1 MPKPKVSIII
11 PVYNAEK
18 SMRKAIDS
26 ILAQTERQLELI
38 LVDDGSEDGSGAV
51 CDEYGARDRR
61 VRVIHQANAGVSAAR
76 NAGIDAA
83 CGDYIGFV
91 DGDDHIAPDM
101 YGRLLQEAE
110 RTGADVVRCDAVT
123 VYENGRTR
131 ADTISQLTEN
141 TLLQKS
147 DLRSSLL
154 PEMAGA
160 VWRCLYRKTMLDAF
174 GVRFPLGV
182 KFSEDRVFNLYA
194 FGNADKVAYIKEAYY
209 YHQVNAQ
216 SAVHRFRWD
225 CFEAYKLA
233 AAAIEQAIKSAWDDD
248 APLQRAYL
256 GQLIAGAEAAVC
268 NYYYKTS
275 PMKRTERMEALR
287 RLCDDEL
294 LREAICRYGPDMRSR
309 WMLDRKYLLLILYA
323 RLANLRH
330 GR

>member
-1 MPKPKVSIII
+1 MPKPKVSIIV

-18 SMRKAIDS
+18 SMRKAVGS
-26 ILAQTERQLELI
+26 ILAQTECRLELI
-38 LVDDGSEDGSGAV
+38 LVDDGSTDGSGAV
-51 CDEYGARDRR
+51 CDEYGTRDPR

-76 NAGIDAA
+76 NAGIGAA

-91 DGDDHIAPDM
+91 DGDDRIAPDM

-110 RTGADVVRCDAVT
+110 RTGADVVMCDAVT
-123 VYENGRTR
+123 VYENGRTQ

-141 TLLQKS
+141 TVLKKS

-160 VWRCLYRKTMLDAF
+160 VWRCIYRKRMLDSF

-194 FGNADKVAYIKEAYY
+194 FGNANKVAYVKEAHYY
-209 YHQVNAQ
+209 RCVNAQ
-216 SAVHRFRWD
+216 SAVHRFHRD
-225 CFEAYKLA
+225 CFEAYKQA
-233 AAAIEQAIKSAWDDD
+233 EGAIEQAIKNAWDDD

-256 GQLIAGAEAAVC
+256 GQLIAEAEMAVC

-294 LREAICRYGPDMRSR
+294 LRKAIRRYGPDRKSR
-309 WMLDRKYLLLILYA
+309 WILNRRYLLLSLYA

>member
-18 SMRKAIDS
+18 SMQKAIDS
-26 ILAQTERQLELI
+26 ILAQTERQLGLL

-110 RTGADVVRCDAVT
+110 RTGADVVMCDAVT

-194 FGNADKVAYIKEAYY
+194 FGNANKVAYVKE
-209 YHQVNAQ
+209 
-216 SAVHRFRWD
+216 
-225 CFEAYKLA
+225 E
-233 AAAIEQAIKSAWDDD
+233 IG
-248 APLQRAYL
+248 RAH
-256 GQLIAGAEAAVC
+256 V
-268 NYYYKTS
+268 
-275 PMKRTERMEALR
+275 
-287 RLCDDEL
+287 
-294 LREAICRYGPDMRSR
+294 
-309 WMLDRKYLLLILYA
+309 
-323 RLANLRH
+323 
-330 GR
+330 